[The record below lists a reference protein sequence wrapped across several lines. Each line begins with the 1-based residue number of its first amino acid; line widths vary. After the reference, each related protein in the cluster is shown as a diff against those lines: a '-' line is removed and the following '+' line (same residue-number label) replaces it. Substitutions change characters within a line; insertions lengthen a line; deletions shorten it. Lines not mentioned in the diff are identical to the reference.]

1 MVDGKYDSL
10 GQDDVDK
17 IAAWTKSG
25 GVIFGQKRAAKF
37 LSEYELLAMNF
48 VTTNEINQL
57 FDTDNVRYQDKEKL
71 AGRKRIAGAIFES
84 RLDTSHPLAY
94 GYTDNR
100 LPLFRNSTLILQHS
114 SKPFISVAKYNARPL
129 LSGYADKNMVNR
141 VANSSA
147 IVAHNYGNGRVIAST
162 DNLAFRG
169 YWLGS
174 SKLIANSL
182 FFAKAFNAST
192 TH

>member
-1 MVDGKYDSL
+1 
-10 GQDDVDK
+10 
-17 IAAWTKSG
+17 
-25 GVIFGQKRAAKF
+25 
-37 LSEYELLAMNF
+37 
-48 VTTNEINQL
+48 
-57 FDTDNVRYQDKEKL
+57 
-71 AGRKRIAGAIFES
+71 
-84 RLDTSHPLAY
+84 
-94 GYTDNR
+94 
-100 LPLFRNSTLILQHS
+100 
-114 SKPFISVAKYNARPL
+114 VAKYNARPL

-141 VANSSA
+141 VASSSA

-182 FFAKAFNAST
+182 FFAKAFNVST